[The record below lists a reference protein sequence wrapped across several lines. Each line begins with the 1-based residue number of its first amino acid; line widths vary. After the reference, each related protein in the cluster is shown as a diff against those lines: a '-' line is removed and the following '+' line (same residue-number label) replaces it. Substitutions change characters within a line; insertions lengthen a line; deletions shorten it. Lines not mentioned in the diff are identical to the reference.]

1 MARNGKIIRLKGV
14 NPFAKRSARPPGP
27 VTAIDIDGQTLR
39 VVQGAPKGDGLAI
52 TRVASAKLELAADA
66 DRSDPNVMGRAIAKA
81 LNELKLK
88 PGSVVMGVP
97 RAQVVLRTLQLPV
110 IEDIRELASMV
121 HLQVGRDLPFR
132 MDEAVVDFK
141 VRRKITPPAVATTDK
156 AEPPPPAKL
165 EVLVAAVKTDV
176 VEAWRQTAEVAGVK
190 LSALGL
196 LPYANARCVEACHVA
211 EGNEAFAL
219 VSLRPDEVNIDV
231 IAEQA
236 LLFSRGAQVRPGYEA
251 EHPDPNA
258 EEPPPAAPKND
269 REWAVEFV
277 NLVTIEVVRSL
288 HAFSGMEPNSAVG
301 KVVVSG
307 ATGFENDVLE
317 SLSKRVGRPCA
328 LLEPA
333 SALGFSDEGR
343 DQAAGAVA
351 AIGLA
356 LGVNDPNG
364 LPFDFLNPKKPAVQ
378 RDMRR
383 IKILAATAAVAAAVI
398 FVWGLHNYLNKS
410 REKIEK
416 QWAAKVAEAA
426 KAEPRYLK
434 MIAQRKVVD
443 DWISGKRNWLDHY
456 AFLSAVLPPSEE
468 VYITSLQIS
477 AQGAI
482 RLAVQARSG
491 EVLARLD
498 KQLRAA
504 GYDVKPLA
512 ITPGADRNGYEFR
525 STVELAVPAKMKP
538 DIAKVK
544 PPARPADD
552 ASLDPKV
559 KKGARG

>member
-1 MARNGKIIRLKGV
+1 LKGV
-14 NPFAKRSARPPGP
+14 NPFAKRSVRPPGP

-39 VVQGAPKGDGLAI
+39 VVQGAPKGDGLAL
-52 TRVASAKLELAADA
+52 TKVASAKLDLAADA

-110 IEDIRELASMV
+110 IEDVRELASMV

-141 VRRKITPPAVATTDK
+141 VRRQITPPAVVATEK
-156 AEPPPPAKL
+156 PEAAPPPKL
-165 EVLVAAVKTDV
+165 EVLVAAVKTEV
-176 VEAWRQTAEVAGVK
+176 VEAWRQTAEMAGLK

-251 EHPDPNA
+251 EHPDPNSA
-258 EEPPPAAPKND
+258 EPPPPAPKNEK
-269 REWAVEFV
+269 EWAEEFV

-307 ATGFENDVLE
+307 ATGFEDTVLE
-317 SLSKRVGRPCA
+317 SLSNRVGRPCA
-328 LLEPA
+328 LLDPA
-333 SALGFSDEGR
+333 TALGFSEEGR
-343 DQAAGAVA
+343 EQAAGAVA

-356 LGVNDPNG
+356 LGVNDPSG

-383 IKILAATAAVAAAVI
+383 IKILATAAALAAAVM
-398 FVWGLHNYLNKS
+398 FVLGLKTYLVNK
-410 REKIEK
+410 RTAIAKE
-416 QWAAKVAEAA
+416 WATKAAEAE
-426 KAEPRYLK
+426 KLRPLYLK
-434 MIAQRKVVD
+434 MILQGKNVD
-443 DWISGKRNWLDHY
+443 DWSNGKRNWLDHY
-456 AFLSAVLPPSEE
+456 AYLSAVLPGSEE
-468 VYITSLQIS
+468 VFVSSMQIS
-477 AQGAI
+477 AQGTI
-482 RLAVQARSG
+482 RLAVQATSG
-491 EVLARLD
+491 EVLAKVD

-504 GYDVKPLA
+504 GYDVKPYA
-512 ITPGADRNGYEFR
+512 INPGADRNGYEFR
-525 STVELAVPAKMKP
+525 SNFELTAPAKMKV

-544 PPARPADD
+544 PPPRPSDD
-552 ASLDPKV
+552 ASLDPKP

>member
-1 MARNGKIIRLKGV
+1 MARNGNIIRLKGV

-39 VVQGAPKGDGLAI
+39 VVQGAPKGDGLAL
-52 TRVASAKLELAADA
+52 TKVASAKLDLAADA

-88 PGSVVMGVP
+88 PASVVMGVP

-110 IEDIRELASMV
+110 IEDVRELASMV

-141 VRRKITPPAVATTDK
+141 VRRQITPPAIATGDK
-156 AEPPPPAKL
+156 VEGAPPPKL
-165 EVLVAAVKTDV
+165 EVLVAAVKSEV
-176 VEAWRQTAEVAGVK
+176 VESWRQIAETAGLK

-251 EHPDPNA
+251 EHPDPNSA
-258 EEPPPAAPKND
+258 EPPPAAPKNE
-269 REWAVEFV
+269 REWAEEFV

-307 ATGFENDVLE
+307 ATGFEDAVLG
-317 SLSKRVGRPCA
+317 SLTKRMGRPCA
-328 LLEPA
+328 LLDPA
-333 SALGFSDEGR
+333 RALGFADEGR
-343 DQAAGAVA
+343 EQASGAVA

-383 IKILAATAAVAAAVI
+383 IRILATVAAVAAAAV
-398 FVWGLHNYLNKS
+398 FVLGLRSYLVTK
-410 REKIEK
+410 RERL
-416 QWAAKVAEAA
+416 AKEWFAKAAEAE
-426 KAEPRYLK
+426 KLRPIYTK
-434 MIAQRKVVD
+434 MITQGRTIDEWAK
-443 DWISGKRNWLDHY
+443 GKKNWLDHY
-456 AFLSAVLPPSEE
+456 AFLSAVLPGSEE
-468 VYITSLQIS
+468 IYITSMQIS
-477 AQGAI
+477 AQGTI

-491 EVLARLD
+491 EVLAKLD

-525 STVELAVPAKMKP
+525 STVELGVPAKMKP

-552 ASLDPKV
+552 ASLDPKT
-559 KKGARG
+559 KGARG

>member
-1 MARNGKIIRLKGV
+1 LKGV
-14 NPFAKRSARPPGP
+14 NPFAKRSVRPPGP

-39 VVQGAPKGDGLAI
+39 VVQGAPKGDGLAL
-52 TRVASAKLELAADA
+52 TKVASAKLDLAADA

-110 IEDIRELASMV
+110 IEDVRELASMV

-141 VRRKITPPAVATTDK
+141 VRRQITPPAVVAPEK
-156 AEPPPPAKL
+156 PEAAPPPKL
-165 EVLVAAVKTDV
+165 EVLVAAVKTEV
-176 VEAWRQTAEVAGVK
+176 VEAWRQTAEMAGLK

-251 EHPDPNA
+251 EHPDPNSA
-258 EEPPPAAPKND
+258 EPPPPAPKNEK
-269 REWAVEFV
+269 EWAEEFV

-307 ATGFENDVLE
+307 ATGFEDTVLE
-317 SLSKRVGRPCA
+317 SLSNRVGRPCA
-328 LLEPA
+328 LLDPA
-333 SALGFSDEGR
+333 TALGFSEEGR
-343 DQAAGAVA
+343 EQAAGAVA

-356 LGVNDPNG
+356 LGVNDPSG

-383 IKILAATAAVAAAVI
+383 IKILATAAALAAAVM
-398 FVWGLHNYLNKS
+398 FVLGLKTYLVNK
-410 REKIEK
+410 RTAIAKE
-416 QWAAKVAEAA
+416 WATKAAEAE
-426 KAEPRYLK
+426 KLRPLYLK
-434 MIAQRKVVD
+434 MILQGKNVD
-443 DWISGKRNWLDHY
+443 DWSTGKRNWLDHY
-456 AFLSAVLPPSEE
+456 AYLSAVLPGSEE
-468 VYITSLQIS
+468 VFVSSMQIS
-477 AQGAI
+477 AQGTI
-482 RLAVQARSG
+482 RLAVQATSG
-491 EVLARLD
+491 EVLAKVD

-504 GYDVKPLA
+504 GYDVKPYA
-512 ITPGADRNGYEFR
+512 INPGADRNGYEFR
-525 STVELAVPAKMKP
+525 SNFELTAPAKMKV

-544 PPARPADD
+544 PPPRPSDD
-552 ASLDPKV
+552 ASLDPKP

>member
-1 MARNGKIIRLKGV
+1 LKGV
-14 NPFAKRSARPPGP
+14 NPFAKRSVRPPGP

-39 VVQGAPKGDGLAI
+39 VVQGAPKGDGLAL
-52 TRVASAKLELAADA
+52 TKVASAKLDLAADA

-110 IEDIRELASMV
+110 IEDVRELASMV

-141 VRRKITPPAVATTDK
+141 VRRQITPPAVVATEK
-156 AEPPPPAKL
+156 PEAAPPPKL
-165 EVLVAAVKTDV
+165 EVLVAAVKTEV
-176 VEAWRQTAEVAGVK
+176 VEAWRQTAEMAGLK

-251 EHPDPNA
+251 EHPDPNSA
-258 EEPPPAAPKND
+258 EPPPPAPKNEK
-269 REWAVEFV
+269 EWAEEFV

-307 ATGFENDVLE
+307 ATGFEDTVLE
-317 SLSKRVGRPCA
+317 SLSNRVGRPCA
-328 LLEPA
+328 LLDPA
-333 SALGFSDEGR
+333 TALGFSEEGR
-343 DQAAGAVA
+343 EQAAGAVA

-356 LGVNDPNG
+356 LGVNDPSG

-383 IKILAATAAVAAAVI
+383 IKILATAAALAAAVM
-398 FVWGLHNYLNKS
+398 FVLGLKTYLVNK
-410 REKIEK
+410 RTAIAKE
-416 QWAAKVAEAA
+416 WATKAAEAE
-426 KAEPRYLK
+426 KLRPLYLK
-434 MIAQRKVVD
+434 MILQGKNVD
-443 DWISGKRNWLDHY
+443 DWSNGKRNWLDHY
-456 AFLSAVLPPSEE
+456 AYLSAVLPGSEE
-468 VYITSLQIS
+468 VFVSSMQIS
-477 AQGAI
+477 AQGTI
-482 RLAVQARSG
+482 RLAVQATSG
-491 EVLARLD
+491 EVLAKVD

-504 GYDVKPLA
+504 GYDVKPYA
-512 ITPGADRNGYEFR
+512 INPGADRNGYEFR
-525 STVELAVPAKMKP
+525 SNFELTAPAKMKVN
-538 DIAKVK
+538 IAKVK
-544 PPARPADD
+544 PPPRPSDD
-552 ASLDPKV
+552 ASLDPKP